1 MDGSRKVL
9 ILPVSL
15 FQDVPDDKIPTRVTD
30 TYTLEVIFI
39 IGNCETRGARS

>member
-30 TYTLEVIFI
+30 TYTCLLY
-39 IGNCETRGARS
+39 TSDAADD

>member
-30 TYTLEVIFI
+30 TYTLEVILI
-39 IGNCETRGARS
+39 KV